1 MEQKKALRIGKL
13 NIVDIVAIILVLLV
27 AVYGAYRL
35 LGQDDAPAATY
46 PVTYVV
52 LATFGDAFVVRA
64 EDVPKELYENC
75 AAHVPTTL
83 MAKGALLDGQ
93 IVAVEA
99 TPYMVLGPDGQWA
112 EDPDHVN
119 LYLTCKANVPQ
130 ESVVTTKIGEQEV
143 RLGKRD
149 YILKSEYIEFQGATV
164 VEVNWGE

>member
-1 MEQKKALRIGKL
+1 MAKVHITTIGK
-13 NIVDIVAIILVLLV
+13 IA
-27 AVYGAYRL
+27 AV
-35 LGQDDAPAATY
+35 
-46 PVTYVV
+46 
-52 LATFGDAFVVRA
+52 
-64 EDVPKELYENC
+64 VPID
-75 AAHVPTTL
+75 VPTTL

>member
-1 MEQKKALRIGKL
+1 MEQKKPLRIGKL
-13 NIVDIVAIILVLLV
+13 NIVDAAAIILILLV

-35 LGQDDAPAATY
+35 VNRGEAVIRTY

-52 LATFGDAFVVRA
+52 RA
-64 EDVPKELYENC
+64 ENVPTELYETC

-93 IVAVEA
+93 IVGVEA
-99 TPYMVLGPDGQWA
+99 TPFLVLGPDGQWV

-119 LYLTCKANVPQ
+119 LYLTCKANVPD
-130 ESVVTTKIGEQEV
+130 EGVITTKIGEQEV

-149 YILKSEYIEFQGATV
+149 YILKSEYIEFQNATV
-164 VEVNWGE
+164 VDVTWGE

>member
-13 NIVDIVAIILVLLV
+13 NIVDIAAIILVLLV

-35 LGQDDAPAATY
+35 LGQDENTRFI
-46 PVTYVV
+46 

>member
-13 NIVDIVAIILVLLV
+13 NIVDIAAIILILLV
-27 AVYGAYRL
+27 VVYGAYRL
-35 LGQDDAPAATY
+35 LGQDNAPAATY
-46 PVTYVV
+46 PVTY
-52 LATFGDAFVVRA
+52 VVRA

>member
-13 NIVDIVAIILVLLV
+13 NIVDLTAIVLLALV
-27 AVYGAYRL
+27 VLYGAYRL
-35 LGQDDAPAATY
+35 MNRGESVIHTY

-52 LATFGDAFVVRA
+52 RA
-64 EDVPKELYENC
+64 EGVPTELYDTC

-93 IVAVEA
+93 IVAVDK
-99 TPYMVLGPDGQWA
+99 TPFLVLGPDGQWA

-119 LYLTCKANVPQ
+119 LYLTCKANVPD
-130 ESVVTTKIGEQEV
+130 EGVVTTKIGEQEV

-149 YILKSEYIEFQGATV
+149 YILKSEYIEFQNATV
-164 VEVNWGE
+164 VDVTWGE